1 MLEGMD
7 SPDATARTCTSTD
20 CEQPITNP
28 SSLAKYCSQR
38 CKQRENTRAYRQ
50 RNPRVARD
58 VMRKARERDPE
69 RYAAYVANWRRKN
82 PERAR
87 EINRTSWNKNK
98 DKYNEA
104 RRGDPVTAQQM
115 RDWQKA
121 NPAKI
126 REYNRRR
133 KARSKGASGRHTEDE
148 LVALWAR
155 YGGLCAYCGEQAEH
169 ADHVMPL
176 SKGGSDDIEN
186 IAPACIACNL
196 SKKDKAPD
204 LWYSELVA
212 KQS

>member
-1 MLEGMD
+1 MLGVMAAL
-7 SPDATARTCTSTD
+7 SMPRHCSSTD
-20 CEQPITNP
+20 CDQEIVGKPVN
-28 SSLAKYCSQR
+28 ARYCSDR
-38 CKQRENTRAYRQ
+38 CKNRERQ
-50 RNPRVARD
+50 RRWRSRNPNYYREKIQEKRD
-58 VMRKARERDPE
+58 KDRDAYNAEMRE
-69 RYAAYVANWRRKN
+69 WRRKN
-82 PERAR
+82 LERAR

-186 IAPACIACNL
+186 IVPACVACNL